1 MKKRKFLDYLSSYIL
16 ITASGAL
23 YAVAFCWFYHPNSIS
38 AGGFTGI
45 SQILNHL
52 FPVLPIGITTVVLN
66 IPLFIIGIRLQG
78 VKILIRSLYSMTV
91 SSLMIDLISN
101 FHTFAPMDDLLLASV
116 FGGLLAG
123 ISSGLQLKVNA
134 TTGGTELAARLL
146 KYKLHHISVGKICL
160 MVDVII
166 VLLYAIT
173 FRRINNALYGIA
185 SMYIFS
191 ISVDFVI
198 YGGTHAKMAY
208 IISDKSE
215 EIKRKLLSMNL
226 GVTMID
232 SHGGWKEDDKQMIM
246 CVVKRT
252 LVASIKAVAAEID
265 PAAFVVVC
273 EAHEVLGEGFGTY
286 SPGDL

>member
-1 MKKRKFLDYLSSYIL
+1 MKNKRIFKYLSSYIL

-23 YAVAFCWFYHPNSIS
+23 YAVAFCWFYQPNSIS

-45 SQILNHL
+45 SQILNYI
-52 FPVLPIGITTVVLN
+52 FPVLPIGITTVAIN

-78 VKILIRSLYSMTV
+78 IKILIRSLYSMTV
-91 SSLMIDLISN
+91 SSLMIDFISSI
-101 FHTFAPMDDLLLASV
+101 HTFSHMDDLLLASV

-146 KYKLHHISVGKICL
+146 KYKVHHISVGKICL
-160 MVDVII
+160 MVDIVI

-191 ISVDFVI
+191 LAVDFVI

-208 IISDKSE
+208 IISSKSE
-215 EIKRKLLSMNL
+215 DIKIKLLEMNF
-226 GVTMID
+226 GVTTID
-232 SHGGWKEDDKQMIM
+232 SHGGWKQDDKQMIM

-252 LVASIKAVAAEID
+252 QIAAIKAVSATID

-273 EAHEVLGEGFGTY
+273 EAYEVLGEGFGTY